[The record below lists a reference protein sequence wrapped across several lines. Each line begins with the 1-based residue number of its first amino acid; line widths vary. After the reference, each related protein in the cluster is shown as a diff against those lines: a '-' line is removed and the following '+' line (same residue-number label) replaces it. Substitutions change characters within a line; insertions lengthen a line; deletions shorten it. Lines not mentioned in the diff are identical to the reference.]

1 MNWGATVGQQ
11 WGGPRGGDPG
21 CLCKTAFQ
29 EMHLKWE
36 QYRKSGYDRESTK
49 NKLRYLI
56 IMQVA
61 S

>member
-49 NKLRYLI
+49 NKLRYI
-56 IMQVA
+56 
-61 S
+61 